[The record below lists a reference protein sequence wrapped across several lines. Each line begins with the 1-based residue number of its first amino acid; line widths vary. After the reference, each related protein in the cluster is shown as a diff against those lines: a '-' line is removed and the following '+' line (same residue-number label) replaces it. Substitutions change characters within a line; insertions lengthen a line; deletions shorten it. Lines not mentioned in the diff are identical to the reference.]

1 MNKFFTILVFVLSVH
16 HCWGQDLWEYAKVP
30 YKFVSFKIP
39 VDSKP
44 DSLVFGDTHIYFWEY
59 SEFSFSFNV
68 NPWTHYDDTILTQ
81 KNDSLEV
88 WKFENIL
95 SLLRTR
101 SKIIFSEFKKIETV
115 ELYHIRYKTFIRKNF
130 VLRKPSNITS
140 IFLFMNGN
148 FKCGFAIS
156 CKKSSRNFREFYAI
170 EKRFIESLEFR

>member
-1 MNKFFTILVFVLSVH
+1 MNKVFLFLVFFLTVILCS
-16 HCWGQDLWEYAKVP
+16 GQDLWEYAKVP

-44 DSLVFGDTHIYFWEY
+44 DSLIFGETHIYFWEHP
-59 SEFSFSFNV
+59 EFSFSFDV
-68 NPWTHYDDTILTQ
+68 NPWTNYDDTILGQ
-81 KNDSLEV
+81 KNDSLKV

-101 SKIIFSEFKKIETV
+101 SKIIFSEFKKIGKV
-115 ELYHIRYKTFIRKNF
+115 NICHIRYKTFSRRSCI
-130 VLRKPSNITS
+130 LRKQFSITS
-140 IFLFMNGN
+140 IFLFIKGS

-156 CKKSSRNFREFYAI
+156 CKKSSTKFREFYDV